1 MLNGMGIDV
10 ERHGDSS
17 GIVKELQA

>member
-1 MLNGMGIDV
+1 MLHGMGIEV